1 MNHRILTWGST
12 VLAIGG
18 AVCSVVASRTQ
29 GTLST
34 ALWVI
39 GIVLLVIGIV
49 GLSFSDKKDQKE
61 RAEKMAQEK
70 AEERA
75 ALERAK
81 YLLFLYA
88 GKKKRLSTPTE
99 KDHFSFE
106 AYLTEDRAEVESYL
120 DGSMP
125 ESKLERFGEDFVRSV
140 WSLDISVKE
149 LSDLKGKVIFV
160 SQSEYE
166 VMRYSEAYRKFF
178 ANNEIVSL

>member
-1 MNHRILTWGST
+1 MGIHRSRDRRGCLLRRCIEDAGS
-12 VLAIGG
+12 V
-18 AVCSVVASRTQ
+18 
-29 GTLST
+29 LST

-49 GLSFSDKKDQKE
+49 GLIFSEKHDQKE

-75 ALERAK
+75 ALEQAK

-88 GKKKRLSTPTE
+88 GKKKRLSMPTE
-99 KDHFSFE
+99 KDRFSFE

>member
-1 MNHRILTWGST
+1 MNQRILTWGST
-12 VLAIGG
+12 VLTIGG

-39 GIVLLVIGIV
+39 GIVLFVIGIV
-49 GLSFSDKKDQKE
+49 GLIFSEKHDQKE
-61 RAEKMAQEK
+61 RGEKM

-75 ALERAK
+75 ALEQAK

-88 GKKKRLSTPTE
+88 GKKKRLGTPTE

>member
-29 GTLST
+29 GTLSI
-34 ALWVI
+34 ALWVV
-39 GIVLLVIGIV
+39 GIVLLAVGIV
-49 GLSFSDKKDQKE
+49 GLIFSEKHDQKE
-61 RAEKMAQEK
+61 RAEQSAQEK

-75 ALERAK
+75 ALEQAK

-88 GKKKRLSTPTE
+88 GKQKRLGAPTE
-99 KDHFSFE
+99 KDHFDFE

-125 ESKLERFGEDFVRSV
+125 ESKLERFSEDFVRSI
-140 WSLDISVKE
+140 WALDISVKE
-149 LSDLKGKVIFV
+149 LSQVKGKVIFV
-160 SQSEYE
+160 TQSEYE
-166 VMRYSEAYRKFF
+166 VMRNSEAYRKFF
-178 ANNEIVSL
+178 ANNEIVSF

>member
-81 YLLFLYA
+81 YLLFLYV
-88 GKKKRLSTPTE
+88 GKKKRLSMPTE

-125 ESKLERFGEDFVRSV
+125 ESKLEHFGEDFVRSV

>member
-29 GTLST
+29 GALST

-39 GIVLLVIGIV
+39 GIVLFVIGIV
-49 GLSFSDKKDQKE
+49 GLIFSEKHDQKE

-75 ALERAK
+75 ALQQAK

-106 AYLTEDRAEVESYL
+106 AYL